1 MRLYYFTSSH
11 WALDNVTKRRIKVSR
26 IDSLNDPFELLAPA
40 LKRPEDRAKF
50 RELKT
55 ELSRSVGLI
64 CFSASWRN
72 PVQWSH
78 YGDHHRGC
86 CLGFDV
92 PEQLTKRVT
101 YLSKRPRVDSLQR
114 FAESEKL
121 DEAFME
127 NALSAKFA
135 HWRYE
140 KEYRVFAQ
148 LEGSLRD
155 GDNYFQRLNDEGSTL
170 RLSEV
175 IVGPLSVVTR
185 SQVATAL
192 GDLAGSVRAKKARL
206 AFQTFTVCTQG
217 KEEMWA
223 D

>member
-11 WALDNVTKRRIKVSR
+11 WALDNVARRRIKVSQ
-26 IDSLNDPFELLAPA
+26 IEALNDPFELLSPA
-40 LKRPEDRAKF
+40 LKQPEDRAKF
-50 RELKT
+50 RELKSD
-55 ELSRSVGLI
+55 LSRTVGLI

-92 PEQLTKRVT
+92 PEQLAKRVT
-101 YLSKRPRVDSLQR
+101 YLSKRLRVDSLMR
-114 FAESEKL
+114 FAEAGKL

-148 LEGSLRD
+148 MEGCLRD
-155 GDNYFQRLNDEGSTL
+155 GDHYFQRLNDKGITL
-170 RLSEV
+170 RLSEF
-175 IVGPLSVVTR
+175 IVGPLSLVTR

-192 GDLAGSVRAKKARL
+192 GDLVGSVRATKARL
-206 AFQTFTVCTQG
+206 AFQTFNVCKQR
-217 KEEMWA
+217 KEALWA